1 MAQGSGLKS
10 AQLSFHDAQTAVVAR
25 VSEADS
31 KLFADNLSGTDFGLA
46 QAMSEQLLPR
56 VAVTGQSPLQFV
68 ICLARRGRIYVR
80 ARYEGRAWSISL
92 QAEQAGTRQWLIRQ
106 QQHCQQHLAR
116 TLGQPVSLQLMQARR
131 G

>member
-10 AQLSFHDAQTAVVAR
+10 AQLSFHDYQAPATAP
-25 VSEADS
+25 VSDADS
-31 KLFADNLSGTDFGLA
+31 QRFADNLSGTDFGLA
-46 QAMSEQLLPR
+46 HAMSEQLLPR

-80 ARYEGRAWSISL
+80 ARYERRAWSISL
-92 QAEQAGTRQWLIRQ
+92 EAEQAGTRQWLIRQ

-116 TLGQPVSLQLMQARR
+116 TLG
-131 G
+131 